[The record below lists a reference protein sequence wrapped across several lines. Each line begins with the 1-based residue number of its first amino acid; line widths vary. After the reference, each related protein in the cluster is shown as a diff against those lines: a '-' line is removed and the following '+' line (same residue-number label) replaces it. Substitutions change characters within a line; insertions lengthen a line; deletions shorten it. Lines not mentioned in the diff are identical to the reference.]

1 MGVYLEKRKHMTS
14 QDSHMENQTVAI
26 EPSADGYLLDRDVSE
41 RREEA
46 TDKRLVKWMRDGDTA
61 AFEELFVRYETRLV
75 AYATRY
81 LGSVDLAKD
90 VCQEV
95 FLKLINNPPRV
106 LICDSIGPWLFRV
119 TRNLAIDKRRRR
131 RFEIQEQDTDM
142 PEAREE
148 GDPLSALQDRNDV
161 EVVRLLVRD
170 LPKDLR
176 DVVELRIDGDVPFK
190 DIARML
196 DIPQGTA
203 LWRMHRAVEVLRQMW
218 RRHEA

>member
-1 MGVYLEKRKHMTS
+1 
-14 QDSHMENQTVAI
+14 MEQIPTAI
-26 EPSADGYLLDRDVSE
+26 ARADGSALLDRTGVE
-41 RREEA
+41 RLQEA
-46 TDKRLVKWMRDGDTA
+46 TDKRLVKWMREGDTA

-95 FLKLINNPPRV
+95 FVKLINKPPRV

-131 RFEIQEQDTDM
+131 KFEIHEEDTDV
-142 PEAREE
+142 PEARDE
-148 GDPLSALQDRNDV
+148 GDPLSSLRERNDV
-161 EVVRLLVRD
+161 EVVRRLVQD
-170 LPKDLR
+170 LPKELR

-190 DIARML
+190 DISRIL
-196 DIPQGTA
+196 SIPQGTA
-203 LWRMHRAVEVLRQMW
+203 LWRMHRAVEVLRQLW
-218 RRHEA
+218 RRHEAQL

>member
-1 MGVYLEKRKHMTS
+1 MR
-14 QDSHMENQTVAI
+14 QDTTMEQRPATIARTD
-26 EPSADGYLLDRDVSE
+26 STCLLDRAGAD
-41 RREEA
+41 RLTEA
-46 TDKRLVKWMRDGDTA
+46 TDKRLVRWMREGDTA

-81 LGSVDLAKD
+81 LGSVDLARD

-95 FLKLINNPPRV
+95 FVKLINKPPRV

-131 RFEIQEQDTDM
+131 KFEIHEEDTDI
-142 PEAREE
+142 PEARDE
-148 GDPLSALQDRNDV
+148 GDPLSSLRERNDI
-161 EVVRLLVRD
+161 EVIRQLVQD

-190 DIARML
+190 DISRIL
-196 DIPQGTA
+196 SIPQGTA
-203 LWRMHRAVEVLRQMW
+203 LWRMHRAVEVLRQLW
-218 RRHEA
+218 RRHEAQV

>member
-1 MGVYLEKRKHMTS
+1 MEEQTLAIG
-14 QDSHMENQTVAI
+14 QDSA
-26 EPSADGYLLDRDVSE
+26 GCLLDSDLSA
-41 RREEA
+41 RREEI
-46 TDKRLVKWMRDGDTA
+46 TDKRLVKWMREGSTP
-61 AFEELFVRYETRLV
+61 AFEELFVRYETRLL

-131 RFEIQEQDTDM
+131 KFEVEEQVSDV
-142 PEAREE
+142 PEVRDET
-148 GDPLSALQDRNDV
+148 DPLTALQDRNDV

-190 DIARML
+190 DIARIL
-196 DIPQGTA
+196 AIPQGTA

>member
-1 MGVYLEKRKHMTS
+1 MT
-14 QDSHMENQTVAI
+14 MEQIPTAI
-26 EPSADGYLLDRDVSE
+26 ARADGSALLDRTGVE
-41 RREEA
+41 RLQEA
-46 TDKRLVKWMRDGDTA
+46 TDKRLVKWMREGDTA

-95 FLKLINNPPRV
+95 FVKLINKPPRV

-131 RFEIQEQDTDM
+131 KFEIHEEDTDV
-142 PEAREE
+142 PEARDE
-148 GDPLSALQDRNDV
+148 GDPLSSLRERNDV
-161 EVVRLLVRD
+161 EVVRRLVQD
-170 LPKDLR
+170 LPKELR

-190 DIARML
+190 DISRIL
-196 DIPQGTA
+196 SIPQGTA
-203 LWRMHRAVEVLRQMW
+203 LWRMHRAVEVLRQLW
-218 RRHEA
+218 RRHEAQL

>member
-1 MGVYLEKRKHMTS
+1 
-14 QDSHMENQTVAI
+14 MEQIPEAI
-26 EPSADGYLLDRDVSE
+26 ASTDGSCLLDRGGVE
-41 RREEA
+41 RLEEA

-95 FLKLINNPPRV
+95 FVKLINKPPRV

-131 RFEIQEQDTDM
+131 KFEIHEQDTDM
-142 PEAREE
+142 PEARDD
-148 GDPLSALQDRNDV
+148 GDPLSALRERNDM
-161 EVVRLLVRD
+161 EVIRSLVQE

-190 DIARML
+190 DIARIL
-196 DIPQGTA
+196 SIPQGTA

-218 RRHEA
+218 RRHEAQL

>member
-1 MGVYLEKRKHMTS
+1 MTYTVGDTML
-14 QDSHMENQTVAI
+14 QDQNMQQTPVAI
-26 EPSADGYLLDRDVSE
+26 DNTMQDYLLDQAAGERFADV
-41 RREEA
+41 
-46 TDKRLVKWMRDGDTA
+46 TDKRLVRYMRDGNTA
-61 AFEELFVRYETRLV
+61 AFEELFLRYETRLV

-81 LGSVDLAKD
+81 LGSVDLARD

-95 FLKLINNPPRV
+95 FLKLINKPPRV

-131 RFEIQEQDTDM
+131 KFEIHEEDTDM

-148 GDPLSALQDRNDV
+148 GDPLSSLRDRNDI
-161 EVVRLLVRD
+161 EVVRRLVGE
-170 LPKDLR
+170 LPKELR

-190 DIARML
+190 DIARVL
-196 DIPQGTA
+196 AIPQGTA

-218 RRHEA
+218 RRHETAV

>member
-1 MGVYLEKRKHMTS
+1 MP
-14 QDSHMENQTVAI
+14 QDLDMEQHPVAI
-26 EPSADGYLLDRDVSE
+26 QSTASDYGLDRADAQS
-41 RREEA
+41 REAA

-61 AFEELFVRYETRLV
+61 AFEELFTRYETRLV

-95 FLKLINNPPRV
+95 FLKLINKPPRV

-131 RFEIQEQDTDM
+131 KFEIHEEDTDM
-142 PEAREE
+142 PEARDE
-148 GDPLSALQDRNDV
+148 GDPLSSLRERNDV
-161 EVVRLLVRD
+161 EVVRRLVRE

-190 DIARML
+190 DIAQVL

-218 RRHEA
+218 RRHEAQL

>member
-1 MGVYLEKRKHMTS
+1 MVQER
-14 QDSHMENQTVAI
+14 DNQAAPLAVEPAI
-26 EPSADGYLLDRDVSE
+26 GAYLLDQAQGERWSE
-41 RREEA
+41 L
-46 TDKRLVKWMRDGDTA
+46 TDKRLVKAMREGHTV
-61 AFEELFVRYETRLV
+61 AFEELFLRYETRLV

-95 FLKLINNPPRV
+95 FLKLIHKPPRV

-131 RFEIQEQDTDM
+131 KFEINEQDTDL
-142 PEAREE
+142 PEARDE
-148 GDPLSALQDRNDV
+148 GDPLSSLRDRNDV
-161 EVVRLLVRD
+161 EVVRRLVSE

-190 DIARML
+190 DIAVVL
-196 DIPQGTA
+196 GIPQGTA

-218 RRHEA
+218 RRHEAEL

>member
-1 MGVYLEKRKHMTS
+1 MP
-14 QDSHMENQTVAI
+14 QDLDMEQHPVAI
-26 EPSADGYLLDRDVSE
+26 QSTASDYALDRADAQS
-41 RREEA
+41 REAA

-61 AFEELFVRYETRLV
+61 AFEELFIRYETRLV

-95 FLKLINNPPRV
+95 FLKLINKPPRV

-119 TRNLAIDKRRRR
+119 IRNLAIDKRRRR
-131 RFEIQEQDTDM
+131 KFEIHEEDTDM
-142 PEAREE
+142 PEARDE
-148 GDPLSALQDRNDV
+148 GDPLSSLRERNDV
-161 EVVRLLVRD
+161 EVVRRLVRE

-190 DIARML
+190 DIAQVL

-218 RRHEA
+218 RRHEAQL